1 MQKIALGVCSSISV
15 YKACEVV
22 RGFQKAGFQVQV
34 IMTQNAT
41 RLVRPLLFGAL
52 TDMDVLVDLFEEDNA
67 ARIPHVEEART
78 VSLLVVSPATANI
91 IGKFASGIADDF
103 LSTFYMVVK
112 CPVLIAPAMNE
123 GMLKHDQT
131 QLNIKKL
138 KAMGSTFVEPET
150 GHLACGDEGWGRL
163 ASPEKIVQE
172 GLRLL
177 HISQSLKGKS
187 ILVTAGPTRE
197 YLDPV
202 RFLTNRSS
210 GKMGY
215 ALAKEALRRGA
226 DVVLVSGPTTLLPPE
241 GVDLVSV
248 QTADEMGTAVSQRFD
263 KTDVVIM
270 AAAVSDIKFKETALQ
285 KLKKKTLAAEL
296 AVEPTLDILKSLES
310 KKRKKVL
317 VGFAAETEHL
327 EKNALQKVKDKHLDF
342 IVANNVNEEGIGF
355 ESDFNRVSL
364 VFEDGTVIHSDRKS
378 KPDISRLILDEIE
391 ALIGKKNG

>member
-1 MQKIALGVCSSISV
+1 MQKIVLGVCSSISV

-34 IMTQNAT
+34 IMTKNAT
-41 RLVRPLLFGAL
+41 RLVQPLLFSAL
-52 TDMDVLVDLFEEDNA
+52 TKMDVLWDLFEDTNA
-67 ARIPHVEEART
+67 AKIPHVEEAKT
-78 VSLLVVSPATANI
+78 VPLLVVAPATANI

-123 GMLKHDQT
+123 GMYMHDQT
-131 QLNIKKL
+131 RLNMKKL
-138 KAMGSTFVEPET
+138 EAMGVTFVEPER

-163 ASPEKIVQE
+163 APPEKIVEE

-177 HISQSLKGKS
+177 QKSQSLKGTS

-215 ALAKEALRRGA
+215 SLAEEARRRGA
-226 DVVLVSGPTTLLPPE
+226 DVALVSGPTPLMPPD
-241 GVDLVSV
+241 GVELVSV
-248 QTADEMGTAVSQRFD
+248 QTAEEMGAAVSQRFE
-263 KTDVVIM
+263 KTDVVVM
-270 AAAVSDIKFKETALQ
+270 AAAVSDIKFKSTAPQ
-285 KLKKKTLAAEL
+285 KLKKKTLMIEL
-296 AVEPTLDILKSLES
+296 AIEPTQDILKSLGP
-310 KKRKKVL
+310 KKGERIL
-317 VGFAAETEHL
+317 VGFAAETQHM
-327 EKNALQKVKDKHLDF
+327 EKNALQKAKDKNLDL
-342 IVANNVNEEGIGF
+342 IVANNISEEGIGF

-364 VFEDGTVIHSDRKS
+364 VFQDGTIIQSERKS
-378 KPDISRLILDEIE
+378 KQDISQLILDEIE
-391 ALIGKKNG
+391 ALIGKKN